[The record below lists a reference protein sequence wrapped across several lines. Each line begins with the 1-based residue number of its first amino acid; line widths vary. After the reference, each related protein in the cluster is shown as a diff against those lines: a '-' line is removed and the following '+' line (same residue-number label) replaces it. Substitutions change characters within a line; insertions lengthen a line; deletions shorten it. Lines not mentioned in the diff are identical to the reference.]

1 MKQKTVMTQA
11 ATSEQIT
18 AVILAGGKSERMGRD
33 KAQLIRPDGRSQ
45 LSFTADCL
53 REAGIEEILVSGA
66 SLNGLKSIK
75 DVYPEKGPLAGIHSA
90 LAHCKPDTDSL
101 IVVPCDMPLLK
112 CGVFSRLLKSSQSTA
127 FDQSFFPMIIRNLEQ
142 AKEVAENILSS
153 DQNPSV
159 RSFLKNMKC
168 DFISSENKF
177 ELKSCNTP
185 ESWDDAYDI
194 LDNYRN

>member
-1 MKQKTVMTQA
+1 MKQKSVMKQE

-18 AVILAGGKSERMGRD
+18 AVILAGGKSVRMGRD

-45 LSFTADCL
+45 LLFTADCL
-53 REAGIEEILVSGA
+53 KEAGIEDILVSGA
-66 SLNGLKSIK
+66 GVSGLKSLK

-90 LAHCKPDTDSL
+90 LAHCKPGTGSL

-127 FDQSFFPMIIRNLEQ
+127 FDQSFFPLIIRNLEQ

-153 DQNPSV
+153 DQSPSI
-159 RSFLKNMKC
+159 RSFLKNMKF
-168 DFISSENKF
+168 DFISSNNAV

-185 ESWDDAYDI
+185 ESWNDVCN
-194 LDNYRN
+194 LLHSYRN

>member
-1 MKQKTVMTQA
+1 MKQTATA
-11 ATSEQIT
+11 ASEQIT

-53 REAGIEEILVSGA
+53 REAGIEDILVSGA

-112 CGVFSRLLKSSQSTA
+112 CDVFSSLLKSSQSTA
-127 FDQSFFPMIIRNLEQ
+127 FDQSFFPLIIRNLEQ

-168 DFISSENKF
+168 DFISSKNTVQ
-177 ELKSCNTP
+177 LKSCNTP
-185 ESWDDAYDI
+185 ESWNDACNI
-194 LDNYRN
+194 LNNYRN

>member
-1 MKQKTVMTQA
+1 MKQKAVMKQE

-18 AVILAGGKSERMGRD
+18 AVILAGGKSVRMGRD

-45 LSFTADCL
+45 LLFTADCL
-53 REAGIEEILVSGA
+53 KEAGIEDILVSGA
-66 SLNGLKSIK
+66 GVSGLKSLK

-90 LAHCKPDTDSL
+90 LAHCKPGTGSL

-127 FDQSFFPMIIRNLEQ
+127 FDQSFFPLIIRNLEQ

-153 DQNPSV
+153 DQSPSI
-159 RSFLKNMKC
+159 RSFLKNMKF
-168 DFISSENKF
+168 DFISSNNAV

-185 ESWDDAYDI
+185 ESWNDVCN
-194 LDNYRN
+194 LLHSYRN

>member
-1 MKQKTVMTQA
+1 MKQKAVMKQD

-45 LSFTADCL
+45 LLFTADCL
-53 REAGIEEILVSGA
+53 KEAGIEDILVSGA
-66 SLNGLKSIK
+66 GVSGLKSLK

-90 LAHCKPDTDSL
+90 LAHCKPGTGSL

-127 FDQSFFPMIIRNLEQ
+127 FDQSFFPLIIRNLEQ

-153 DQNPSV
+153 DQSPSI
-159 RSFLKNMKC
+159 RSFLKNMKF
-168 DFISSENKF
+168 DFISSNNAV

-185 ESWDDAYDI
+185 ESWNDASN
-194 LDNYRN
+194 LLNNYRK

>member
-1 MKQKTVMTQA
+1 MKQNTVMTQEA
-11 ATSEQIT
+11 AREQIT

-45 LSFTADCL
+45 LLFTADCL

-90 LAHCKPDTDSL
+90 LAHCKPGTDSL

-112 CGVFSRLLKSSQSTA
+112 CGVYSRLLKSSQSTA
-127 FDQSFFPMIIRNLEQ
+127 FDQSFFPLIIRNLEQ
-142 AKEVAENILSS
+142 AKDVAENILSS
-153 DQNPSV
+153 DQRPSI
-159 RSFLKNMKC
+159 RSFLKNMKF
-168 DFISSENKF
+168 DFISPENTV

-194 LDNYRN
+194 LNNYRN

>member
-1 MKQKTVMTQA
+1 MKQKAGMKQE

-18 AVILAGGKSERMGRD
+18 AVILAGGKSARMGRD

-45 LSFTADCL
+45 LLFTADCL
-53 REAGIEEILVSGA
+53 KEAGIEDILVSGA
-66 SLNGLKSIK
+66 EVSGLKSLK

-90 LAHCKPDTDSL
+90 LAHCKPGTGSL

-112 CGVFSRLLKSSQSTA
+112 CGVFFSLLKSSQSTA
-127 FDQSFFPMIIRNLEQ
+127 FDQSFFPLIIRNLEQ

-153 DQNPSV
+153 DQSPSI
-159 RSFLKNMKC
+159 RSFLKNMKF
-168 DFISSENKF
+168 DFISSDNTV

-185 ESWDDAYDI
+185 ESWSVACNI
-194 LDNYRN
+194 LNNYRN

>member
-1 MKQKTVMTQA
+1 MKQNTVMTQEA
-11 ATSEQIT
+11 ASEQVT

-53 REAGIEEILVSGA
+53 REAGIEDILVSGA
-66 SLNGLKSIK
+66 GLSGLKSIK
-75 DVYPEKGPLAGIHSA
+75 DIYPEKGPLAGIHSA
-90 LAHCKPDTDSL
+90 LAHCKPDTDAL
-101 IVVPCDMPLLK
+101 IVVPCDMPLLTYD
-112 CGVFSRLLKSSQSTA
+112 VFSSLLKSSQSTA
-127 FDQSFFPMIIRNLEQ
+127 FDQSFFPLIIRNLEQ

-153 DQNPSV
+153 DQNPSI

-168 DFISSENKF
+168 DFISSENTV

-185 ESWDDAYDI
+185 ESWNDACDI
-194 LDNYRN
+194 LNNYRN

>member
-1 MKQKTVMTQA
+1 MKQTATA
-11 ATSEQIT
+11 ASEQIT

-53 REAGIEEILVSGA
+53 REAGIEDILVSGA
-66 SLNGLKSIK
+66 GLNGLKSIK
-75 DVYPEKGPLAGIHSA
+75 DIYPEKGPLAGIHSA

-112 CGVFSRLLKSSQSTA
+112 CDVFSSLLKSSQSTA
-127 FDQSFFPMIIRNLEQ
+127 FDQSFFPLIIRNLEQ

-168 DFISSENKF
+168 DFISSKNTVQ
-177 ELKSCNTP
+177 LKSCNTP
-185 ESWDDAYDI
+185 ESWNDACN
-194 LDNYRN
+194 LLNNYRN

>member
-1 MKQKTVMTQA
+1 MKQTATA
-11 ATSEQIT
+11 ASEQIT

-53 REAGIEEILVSGA
+53 REAGIEDILVSGA

-90 LAHCKPDTDSL
+90 LTHCKPDTDAL

-112 CGVFSRLLKSSQSTA
+112 CDVFSSLLKSSQSAA
-127 FDQSFFPMIIRNLEQ
+127 FHQSFFPLIIRNLEH

-153 DQNPSV
+153 DQNPSI

-168 DFISSENKF
+168 DFISSENTV

-185 ESWDDAYDI
+185 ESWDDACDI
-194 LDNYRN
+194 LNNYRN

>member
-1 MKQKTVMTQA
+1 MTQEA
-11 ATSEQIT
+11 AREQIT
-18 AVILAGGKSERMGRD
+18 AVILAGGKSARMGRD

-45 LSFTADCL
+45 LLFTADCL
-53 REAGIEEILVSGA
+53 KEAGIEDILVSGA
-66 SLNGLKSIK
+66 EVSGLKSLK

-90 LAHCKPDTDSL
+90 LAHCKPGTGSL

-127 FDQSFFPMIIRNLEQ
+127 FDQSFFPLIIRNLEQ
-142 AKEVAENILSS
+142 AKDVAENILLS
-153 DQNPSV
+153 DQSPSI
-159 RSFLKNMKC
+159 RSFLKNMKF
-168 DFISSENKF
+168 DFISPENTV

-194 LDNYRN
+194 LNNYRN

>member
-1 MKQKTVMTQA
+1 MKQKAVMKQE

-45 LSFTADCL
+45 LLFTADCL
-53 REAGIEEILVSGA
+53 KEAGIEDILVSGVGV
-66 SLNGLKSIK
+66 SGLKSLE

-90 LAHCKPDTDSL
+90 LAHCKPGTGSL

-127 FDQSFFPMIIRNLEQ
+127 FDQSFFPLIIRNLEQ

-153 DQNPSV
+153 DQSPSI
-159 RSFLKNMKC
+159 RSFLKNMKF
-168 DFISSENKF
+168 DFISSDNTV

-185 ESWDDAYDI
+185 ESWNVACNI
-194 LDNYRN
+194 LNNYRN